1 MSRLSLLPFPPQ
13 NQPAPP
19 SNCPAQTE
27 PSRRK
32 LPALQGLAVL
42 SRLRRVSAPCTTAI
56 SFPLARLAAKMLC
69 RSWSHLFFFFFWGG
83 GRPCFPTPVHASCLG
98 STVSGAEG
106 GTGPA
111 PGHPALRSPRRDLW
125 VAAAG
130 PSPRAAGH
138 RDRWPQSRQA
148 SSRRDRGTSPLHP
161 LLNKQEFFRYSS
173 LRKTKLF
180 PFSSA
185 SGLRCSST
193 RAIIRRGF
201 ASPGRDSG

>member
-69 RSWSHLFFFFFWGG
+69 RSWSHHFFFFG
-83 GRPCFPTPVHASCLG
+83 GRRKALLPYPSARILPGQHGLG
-98 STVSGAEG
+98 GRG
-106 GTGPA
+106 GYGP
-111 PGHPALRSPRRDLW
+111 
-125 VAAAG
+125 
-130 PSPRAAGH
+130 
-138 RDRWPQSRQA
+138 
-148 SSRRDRGTSPLHP
+148 
-161 LLNKQEFFRYSS
+161 
-173 LRKTKLF
+173 
-180 PFSSA
+180 
-185 SGLRCSST
+185 ST
-193 RAIIRRGF
+193 RAPSTPLPQEGPLGGSSRSLPTGCWPQGQV
-201 ASPGRDSG
+201 ATEQAGVQPEGQGHEPSPPPAKQTGILPILQP